1 MFHMHRTSK
10 AQALQNMTTV
20 LPTPKS
26 ERLQQNLESDWTP
39 GSYISQEEVSFDTPP
54 QPDEALMKINEGLE
68 KIEKCCE
75 KRRSSP
81 LSSLM
86 ETKWER
92 AGEEEKTQFVR
103 KATEACKMVCSAIAP
118 EAGEKLFQAV
128 CKKEDPDIENELKP
142 LLQAYKN
149 APTKDSKT
157 QILSIYANNYPA
169 KKLIEMHKFYEPLTE
184 WELRKAKIHAN
195 HNGPGAPLEKPVY
208 HPVKLDSVKVTHFLE
223 FINRPYF
230 HQDVAYGTRTLNL
243 SSGEKLVMPNV
254 IRTVTRSTMVSQYL
268 QLCQEEDFE
277 PLSRATMYR
286 ILEVGEA
293 SQRKALHGLDNVA
306 ADGAT
311 AFASLLKITD
321 ELQNAGADPD
331 WCAGIKEKLNQAKR
345 YLKTDYKV
353 HCKEECSPCADHCRV
368 FALSDPVNEAF
379 KQECEHLHNLQCDM
393 CQNLK

>member
-169 KKLIEMHKFYEPLTE
+169 KKLIEMHKLYEPLTE
-184 WELRKAKIHAN
+184 WDLRKAKT
-195 HNGPGAPLEKPVY
+195 
-208 HPVKLDSVKVTHFLE
+208 S
-223 FINRPYF
+223 
-230 HQDVAYGTRTLNL
+230 
-243 SSGEKLVMPNV
+243 
-254 IRTVTRSTMVSQYL
+254 
-268 QLCQEEDFE
+268 C
-277 PLSRATMYR
+277 
-286 ILEVGEA
+286 
-293 SQRKALHGLDNVA
+293 
-306 ADGAT
+306 
-311 AFASLLKITD
+311 
-321 ELQNAGADPD
+321 
-331 WCAGIKEKLNQAKR
+331 
-345 YLKTDYKV
+345 
-353 HCKEECSPCADHCRV
+353 
-368 FALSDPVNEAF
+368 
-379 KQECEHLHNLQCDM
+379 
-393 CQNLK
+393 

>member
-92 AGEEEKTQFVR
+92 ADEEEKTQFVR

-157 QILSIYANNYPA
+157 QILSIYANDYPA

-208 HPVKLDSVKVTHFLE
+208 HRVKLDSVKVTHFLE

-286 ILEVGEA
+286 ISKYA
-293 SQRKALHGLDNVA
+293 K
-306 ADGAT
+306 
-311 AFASLLKITD
+311 LLR
-321 ELQNAGADPD
+321 
-331 WCAGIKEKLNQAKR
+331 EKL
-345 YLKTDYKV
+345 
-353 HCKEECSPCADHCRV
+353 SM
-368 FALSDPVNEAF
+368 ALI
-379 KQECEHLHNLQCDM
+379 M
-393 CQNLK
+393 